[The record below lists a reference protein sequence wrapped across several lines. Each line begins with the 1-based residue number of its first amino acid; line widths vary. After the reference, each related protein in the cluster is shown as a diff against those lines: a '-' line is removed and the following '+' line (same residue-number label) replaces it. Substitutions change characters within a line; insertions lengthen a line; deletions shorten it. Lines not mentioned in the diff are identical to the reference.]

1 MISRRQ
7 YSGAADFYHSKS
19 NLNSFLNRFLNFS
32 MLSSYMATQDQSGM
46 TGGKGYGILSDNR
59 GSVQTV

>member
-1 MISRRQ
+1 MISQRQ
-7 YSGAADFYHSKS
+7 NSGAADLYHFKS
-19 NLNSFLNRFLNFS
+19 NLNSFLNRYLNFS
-32 MLSSYMATQDQSGM
+32 MLESYMSTQDRNGM